1 MSLTIATHSGP
12 FHADDVLAC
21 ALLRVFVDPDA
32 VVTRTRDRAVIDQSD
47 VVVDVGGRYEP
58 AAGRFDHHQAAYE
71 GPWSSAGMVLAWLA
85 ETERVGPALAG
96 RFRREI
102 VDYVDDV
109 DNGRRSPD
117 PKVPCFPLLVQ
128 ALNQPASSLDEF
140 DAAFAGAVTLADA
153 CVRGMVAAQDAE
165 ERAAMVVVEKMR
177 HAAEVGSNL
186 LLLDEYVRW
195 KPAYFANGGET
206 HPTEFVIHPGP
217 DGSWRAG
224 AIPPTQAS
232 FAQKV
237 SLPLEWAGLTDAALE
252 AVTGVAGARFCHKN
266 RFIAVFSTR
275 EGLLEALSSAG
286 LVRGPLG

>member
-1 MSLTIATHSGP
+1 MSLTVATHSGP

-21 ALLRVFVDPDA
+21 ALLRVFVDA
-32 VVTRTRDRAVIDQSD
+32 EATVTRTREPEVIDQAD

-58 AAGRFDHHQAAYE
+58 EAGRFDHHQAAYE
-71 GPWSSAGMVLAWLA
+71 GPFSSAGMILAWLA
-85 ETERVGPALAG
+85 DTDRVGPALAE
-96 RFRREI
+96 RLRREM

-117 PKVPCFPLLVQ
+117 PQVPCFPLLVQ
-128 ALNQPASSLDEF
+128 ALNQPASSMEEF
-140 DAAFAGAVTLADA
+140 DAAFAGAVDLADA
-153 CVRGMVAAQDAE
+153 CVRGMVAAQNAE
-165 ERAAMVVVEKMR
+165 DRAARVVIEKMQW
-177 HAAEVGSNL
+177 AEEVGSNL
-186 LLLDEYVRW
+186 ILLDEYVRW

-224 AIPPTQAS
+224 AIPPTQTS

-237 SLPLEWAGLTDAALE
+237 SLPLAWAGLTDAALE

-266 RFIAVFSTR
+266 RFITVFSTR
-275 EGLLEALSSAG
+275 DGLLEALSRAG
-286 LVRGPLG
+286 LVRGPLP